1 MKLEHIPQGLSPLEI
16 VQAQYPLPLTPRKYQ
31 ADGIND
37 LAPRPRCGLWAE
49 VGTGKTLMATAI
61 AIYRMLLGSAD
72 CWIVNVPP
80 ILIRQWYR
88 FLTKIPG
95 LRVVM
100 YRGAPKQRDG
110 LDIEGAHFIIMSMQV
125 FKKDIGKLDQRLT
138 GKRCG
143 SLVDEATSIK
153 NIESQNYQ
161 SVRDFHAADDM
172 ILLSGTPLTTPLDA
186 YAYIKLISP
195 TIYKHQQEFLNLH
208 AGERDFY
215 DKIVSWERLD
225 LLASNFK
232 VNAVRLFKRDVL
244 KDLPPV
250 TYDPIHYDLEP
261 AHEKLYQAI
270 ANEQLTKLAAEG
282 KDDSGSESSLYQ
294 KLQQVVMC
302 PEHFAEKPIRATGY
316 DLLDE
321 VLDEVGA
328 ADSKKLIVVTW
339 YKRSSAA
346 VFNYLTSQS
355 PGWRGTKD
363 SAALLVGG
371 LSDSQRERALD
382 RFMTDDKCRALV
394 LQPGAGGKGT
404 DGLQDVCSD
413 MMFLE
418 LPLTALDFQQTVGR
432 LDRPG
437 QTKPVH
443 VRAAIAEGTVQHQ
456 MWLNSLEKE
465 ALANKVQRSWEDLKQ
480 AVYGRTKIQGD
491 HHR

>member
-1 MKLEHIPQGLSPLEI
+1 MKLELIPQGLTPLEL
-16 VQAQYPLPLTPRKYQ
+16 VQQRYPLPLVPRSYQ

-49 VGTGKTLMATAI
+49 VGTGKTLMATVI
-61 AIYRMLLGSAD
+61 ALYRILIGSAD
-72 CWIVNVPP
+72 GWIVNVPP
-80 ILIRQWYR
+80 VLIRQWYR

-95 LRVVM
+95 LKVVM
-100 YRGAPKQRDG
+100 YRGGPKRRDATD
-110 LDIEGAHFIIMSMQV
+110 LQGAHFIIMSMQI
-125 FKKDIGKLDQRLT
+125 FKRDLEKLDKRL
-138 GKRCG
+138 GAKRYG
-143 SLVDEATSIK
+143 ALVDEATSIK

-161 SVRDFHAADDM
+161 AVRDFHAADDM
-172 ILLSGTPLTTPLDA
+172 ILLSGTPLTTPGDA

-225 LLASNFK
+225 LLANNFK

-270 ANEQLTKLAAEG
+270 ANEQLTKLAEEG
-282 KDDSGSESSLYQ
+282 KDDTGAESSLYQ
-294 KLQQVVMC
+294 KLQQVVMG
-302 PEHFAEKPIRATGY
+302 PEHFADRPMRATGY

-321 VLDEVGA
+321 VLDEIGA
-328 ADSKKLIVVTW
+328 ANLTEGRKLIVVTW

-355 PGWRGTKD
+355 AGWKGTPE

-371 LSDSQRERALD
+371 LSDRQRELALD
-382 RFMTDDKCRALV
+382 RFMTDDRCRAMV

-418 LPLTALDFQQTVGR
+418 LPLTAIDFQQTVGR

-465 ALANKVQRSWEDLKQ
+465 ALANKVQRSWEDLKE
-480 AVYGRTKIQGD
+480 AVYGRTKT
-491 HHR
+491 

>member
-1 MKLEHIPQGLSPLEI
+1 MKLEHIPEGVLPLDL
-16 VQAQYPLPLTPRKYQ
+16 VQQHHPLPFTPYAFQ
-31 ADGIND
+31 ASAINE
-37 LAPRPRCGLWAE
+37 LAPLPRCAFWAE
-49 VGTGKTLMATAI
+49 VGVGKTVMATVV
-61 AIYRMLLGSAD
+61 AIYRMMIGSTD
-72 CWIVNVPP
+72 GWIVNLPP
-80 ILIRQWYR
+80 ILIRQWHR
-88 FLTKIPG
+88 WLTKIPG
-95 LRVVM
+95 LTVVM
-100 YRGAPKQRDG
+100 YRGGPERRAKTK
-110 LDIEGAHFIIMSMQV
+110 IEGAHFILMSMQV
-125 FKKDIGKLDQRLT
+125 FKRDIEKLDKRLG
-138 GKRCG
+138 GKRYG
-143 SLVDEATSIK
+143 ALVDEATSIK

-270 ANEQLTKLAAEG
+270 ANEQLTKLASEG
-282 KDDSGSESSLYQ
+282 KDDTGSESSLYQ

-339 YKRSSAA
+339 YRRSSEA

-418 LPLTALDFQQTVGR
+418 LPLTAIDFQQTVGR

-465 ALANKVQRSWEDLKQ
+465 ALANKVQRSWEDLKE
-480 AVYGRTKIQGD
+480 AVYGRTKT
-491 HHR
+491 